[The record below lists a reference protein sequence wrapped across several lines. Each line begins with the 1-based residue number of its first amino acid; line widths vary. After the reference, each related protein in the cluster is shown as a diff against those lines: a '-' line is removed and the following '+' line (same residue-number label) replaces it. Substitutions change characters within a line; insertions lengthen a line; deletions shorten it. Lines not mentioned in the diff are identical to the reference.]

1 LYYPLCASLYTLL
14 IKMDPQDLK
23 SLQILEEIDNTHSTS
38 QRYLARKLNISLG
51 LANSF
56 IKRLAKKG
64 YVKITTIPRK
74 RVKYILTPK
83 GFAEKSRLTYEFIQ
97 YSFSLY
103 KEALKK
109 FKDLL
114 NNLEKKKVKKVVF
127 YGVSDLAE
135 IASISLK
142 AMDIE
147 LVGVVDDS
155 KKGRQFLD
163 FTIRTT
169 AELRELEFDRIII
182 TTLESKKLMVDK
194 LLNINVPKEK
204 IIMLE

>member
-1 LYYPLCASLYTLL
+1 
-14 IKMDPQDLK
+14 M
-23 SLQILEEIDNTHSTS
+23 
-38 QRYLARKLNISLG
+38 
-51 LANSF
+51 
-56 IKRLAKKG
+56 
-64 YVKITTIPRK
+64 
-74 RVKYILTPK
+74 
-83 GFAEKSRLTYEFIQ
+83 
-97 YSFSLY
+97 
-103 KEALKK
+103 
-109 FKDLL
+109 
-114 NNLEKKKVKKVVF
+114 
-127 YGVSDLAE
+127 SDLAE

-182 TTLESKKLMVDK
+182 TTLESKELMVDK

>member
-109 FKDLL
+109 LKDLL

-169 AELRELEFDRIII
+169 AELRGLEFDRIII
-182 TTLESKKLMVDK
+182 TTLESKELMVDK

>member
-1 LYYPLCASLYTLL
+1 MYYPLCASLYTLL

-109 FKDLL
+109 LKDLL

-169 AELRELEFDRIII
+169 AELRGLEFDRIII
-182 TTLESKKLMVDK
+182 TTLESKELMVDK

>member
-1 LYYPLCASLYTLL
+1 LYYPLCASLYALL

-109 FKDLL
+109 LKDLL

-182 TTLESKKLMVDK
+182 TTLESKELMVDK

>member
-1 LYYPLCASLYTLL
+1 LHYPLCASLYALL

-109 FKDLL
+109 LKDLL

-169 AELRELEFDRIII
+169 AELRGLEFDRIII
-182 TTLESKKLMVDK
+182 TTLESKELMVDK

>member
-1 LYYPLCASLYTLL
+1 
-14 IKMDPQDLK
+14 MDPQDLR
-23 SLQILEEIDNTHSTS
+23 SLQILEEIGNTHRTS

-64 YVKITTIPRK
+64 YLKITTIPRK
-74 RVKYILTPK
+74 RVKYILTPQ
-83 GFAEKSRLTYEFIQ
+83 GFAEKGRLTYEFIQ

-109 FKDLL
+109 FEDLL
-114 NNLEKKKVKKVVF
+114 NGLEKNKVKKVVF

-142 AMDIE
+142 EMDIE
-147 LVGVVDDS
+147 LVGVVDDA

-182 TTLESKKLMVDK
+182 TTLESKELMVDK

-204 IIMLE
+204 ITMLE

>member
-109 FKDLL
+109 LKDLL

-182 TTLESKKLMVDK
+182 TTLESKELMVDK

>member
-1 LYYPLCASLYTLL
+1 MYYPLCASLYTLL

-109 FKDLL
+109 LKDLL

-182 TTLESKKLMVDK
+182 TTLESKELMVDK

>member
-1 LYYPLCASLYTLL
+1 
-14 IKMDPQDLK
+14 MDPQDLK

-109 FKDLL
+109 LKDLL

-169 AELRELEFDRIII
+169 AELRGLEFDRIII
-182 TTLESKKLMVDK
+182 TTLESKELMVDK